1 MTNYNY
7 HTPNQYAGPACYFCC
22 PMMQKYYRDYQPENP
37 PMYREYMNG
46 HSNYN
51 NNIQMSKP
59 EINKVV
65 NMVKKDQMS
74 LLQGIQKFIAD
85 TKLLNYLLAALITYI
100 CRNYNKY
107 KDVID
112 EKTDELVEDM
122 KKNLPWVF
130 DILAIFDITPEMV
143 DDFLDNTIKS
153 TVMGIR
159 KLLPKEY

>member
-1 MTNYNY
+1 MI
-7 HTPNQYAGPACYFCC
+7 
-22 PMMQKYYRDYQPENP
+22 QKYYRAYQPENP
-37 PMYREYMNG
+37 PMQREYMGG

-122 KKNLPWVF
+122 KRNLPWVF
-130 DILAIFDITPEMV
+130 DILAVFDVTPEMV
-143 DDFLDNTIKS
+143 DDFLDNIIRS
-153 TVMGIR
+153 AVMGIR
-159 KLLPKEY
+159 KLLPNEY